1 MSQSVR
7 VDVVG
12 LLPLRRQLQLLQMG
26 PDRRRR
32 LVARVAKK
40 VTQDS
45 KKRVRNQID
54 LQGTRYPDRHRP
66 RTRNRRKMLSRLV
79 KELKVIQADSNS
91 ATAGFRSPVAGRIAS
106 DQQHGKRTTVS
117 AASFGG
123 RSADSY
129 NQPATRRQ
137 AKALIDAGFKLR
149 INGRARKS
157 PSIKYI
163 VDNYSQGQAGTALK
177 RLRAWAGEATKTSWT
192 TTLPAR
198 SFLGA
203 TAAEIQQYIEQIY
216 DDMEQ
221 ELTRHGTR

>member
-1 MSQSVR
+1 MSGDIR
-7 VDVVG
+7 ADVVG

-40 VTQDS
+40 VIQDS
-45 KKRVRNQID
+45 KKRVRQQVD
-54 LQGTRYPDRHRP
+54 LQGNHYPDRHKKRSS
-66 RTRNRRKMLSRLV
+66 NRRKMLSRLV
-79 KELKVIQADSNS
+79 KDLKVIQANGDS
-91 ATAGFRSPVAGRIAS
+91 ATAGFRSPVAGRIAAA
-106 DQQHGKRTTVS
+106 QQHGKITRVS

-137 AKALIDAGFKLR
+137 ARALIDAGFKMR
-149 INGRARKS
+149 IGGRGRKS

-163 VDNYSQGQAGTALK
+163 TEHYTQGQAGSTLK
-177 RLRAWAGEATKTSWT
+177 RLREWAGEATKTSWRT
-192 TTLPAR
+192 VLPAR

-203 TAAEIQQYIEQIY
+203 TAAEIQQYIDQIY
-216 DDMEQ
+216 NDMEQ
-221 ELTRHGTR
+221 ELARGIR

>member
-1 MSQSVR
+1 VTQVIR
-7 VDVVG
+7 LDVVG
-12 LLPLRRQLQLLQMG
+12 LLPFNRQLQLLQLG

-40 VTQDS
+40 VIQDS
-45 KKRVRNQID
+45 KKRVRNQVD
-54 LQGTRYPDRHRP
+54 LQGNRYPDRYRP
-66 RTRNRRKMLSRLV
+66 RTHDRRKMLSRLV

-91 ATAGFRSPVAGRIAS
+91 ATAGFNSPVAGRIAA
-106 DQQHGKRTTVS
+106 DQQYGKRTTIS

-129 NQPATRRQ
+129 NQPATRKQ

-149 INGRARKS
+149 INGKGRKN
-157 PSIKYI
+157 PSIKYL
-163 VDNYSQGQAGTALK
+163 VDHYIQGQAGSALK
-177 RLRAWAGEATKTSWT
+177 RLRAWAGVATKTSWT
-192 TTLPAR
+192 TVLPAR

-221 ELTRHGTR
+221 EMKRGIR